1 MEAPEKIYHVSQTQL
16 SIARYYGGCSF
27 NGHGYTYN
35 PVDDTL
41 TRNDV
46 LKGEIKTK
54 KQLAKAEKERILNS
68 MPDWIGF
75 K

>member
-27 NGHGYTYN
+27 NGHSYTYN